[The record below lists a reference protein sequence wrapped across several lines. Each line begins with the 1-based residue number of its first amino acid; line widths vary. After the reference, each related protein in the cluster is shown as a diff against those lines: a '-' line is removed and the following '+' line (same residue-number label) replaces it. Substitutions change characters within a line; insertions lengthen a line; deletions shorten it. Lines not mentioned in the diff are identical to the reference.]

1 MERQITLHQANSLT
15 QARYNFSVVEKRAVY
30 FIIREVRK
38 KYIDRDGPRDLFDDL
53 VIHLDTDSL
62 QKSDSSL
69 REVYGALKELRR
81 KSIWIEDKDS
91 VLELGYINYFHHKKH
106 NSFVE
111 VQVSHKLLP
120 YLVRLAEQYT
130 SYNLAVAISLK
141 TKYGQRF
148 YEYCSQ
154 FRSSGM
160 FVISVG
166 DLRNKLMLGDSYP
179 RYALLKRYVIE
190 PARKELKKLYEGG
203 NSDLYFTYSEVR
215 KGRSVIQLKFHIHT
229 IEAEI
234 KEKVSVDDKM
244 YDIKQKLML
253 WLDARNK
260 PKNKAWIDNVAKN
273 LMLHPEKIDVL
284 YNRLNTIAKKDT
296 SGLINNLAALSRHI
310 IEEDILE

>member
-1 MERQITLHQANSLT
+1 MERQVTLHQANSLT

-38 KYIDRDGPRDLFDDL
+38 KYVERDGPRDLFDDL
-53 VIHLDTDSL
+53 IVHLDTHSL

-69 REVYGALKELRR
+69 REVYKALKELRR
-81 KSIWIEDKDS
+81 KSIWLEDKDS
-91 VLELGYINYFHHKKH
+91 VLELGYINYFQHKKH

-120 YLVRLAEQYT
+120 YLVQLAEQYT

-154 FRSSGM
+154 FRSSGF
-160 FVISVG
+160 FVINVA
-166 DLRNKLMLGDSYP
+166 DLREKLMLGVSYP

-190 PARKELKKLYEGG
+190 PARKELKGLYDSG
-203 NSDLYFTYSEVR
+203 NSDLYFTYGEKK
-215 KGRSVIQLKFHIHT
+215 KGRSVIQIKFFIHT

-244 YDIKQKLML
+244 YDIKQKLVL

-260 PKNKAWIDNVAKN
+260 PKNKEWIDSVAKE
-273 LMLHPEKIDVL
+273 LMLHPEKIAGL
-284 YNRLNTIAKKDT
+284 YSRLNTMVKKEET
-296 SGLINNLAALSRHI
+296 NNHAALARHI
-310 IEEDILE
+310 IEEDVL

>member
-38 KYIDRDGPRDLFDDL
+38 KYIERDGPRDLFDDL
-53 VIHLDTDSL
+53 IIQLDTDSL

-69 REVYGALKELRR
+69 REVYVALKELRR

-120 YLVRLAEQYT
+120 FLVELAEQYT
-130 SYNLAVAISLK
+130 SYSLAVAISLK

-154 FRSSGM
+154 FRSSKF
-160 FVISVG
+160 FVINVI
-166 DLRNKLMLGDSYP
+166 DLRNKLMLGNSYP
-179 RYALLKRYVIE
+179 RYSLLKKYVIE
-190 PARKELKKLYEGG
+190 PARMELKKLYEGG
-203 NSDLYFTYSEVR
+203 NSDLYFTYSEVKR
-215 KGRSVIQLKFHIHT
+215 GRSVIQLKFYIHT
-229 IEAEI
+229 VEDEI
-234 KEKVSVDDKM
+234 KERLSVDDKM
-244 YDIKQKLML
+244 YDIKQKLHL

-260 PKNKAWIDNVAKN
+260 PKNKAWIDKVVKHLLLN
-273 LMLHPEKIDVL
+273 PDKIEHL
-284 YNRLNTIAKKDT
+284 FNRLTTLAHKDRT
-296 SGLINNLAALSRHI
+296 KNHAALARHI

>member
-38 KYIDRDGPRDLFDDL
+38 KYIEKDGPRDLFDDL
-53 VIHLDTDSL
+53 IIHLDTNSL

-69 REVYGALKELRR
+69 REVYNALKELRR

-91 VLELGYINYFHHKKH
+91 VLELGYINYFHHQKH

-120 YLVRLAEQYT
+120 FLVELAEQYT

-154 FRSSGM
+154 FRNSGF
-160 FVISVG
+160 FVINVA
-166 DLRNKLMLGDSYP
+166 DLRSKLMLGSSYP
-179 RYALLKRYVIE
+179 RYALLKKYVIE
-190 PARKELKKLYEGG
+190 PAKKELKTLYD
-203 NSDLYFTYSEVR
+203 NRSSDLYFSYSEVR
-215 KGRSVIQLKFHIHT
+215 KGRSVLQLKFYIHI
-229 IEAEI
+229 INSEI
-234 KEKVSVDDKM
+234 NNKMSIDDKM
-244 YDIKQKLML
+244 YYVKQKLYL
-253 WLDARNK
+253 WLSAKNK
-260 PKNKAWIDNVAKN
+260 PKNKEWISVVVNHLLLNPDKT
-273 LMLHPEKIDVL
+273 HTL
-284 YNRLNTIAKKDT
+284 YNRLLSITNKEPTK
-296 SGLINNLAALSRHI
+296 NHAALARHI